1 MTFTTTTTTRVTRRA
16 TIAVALVG
24 AIALGACSSGGGG
37 SADGADDAIELTLA
51 TSAIAGTPN
60 AAAQDW
66 FLDAVEEATDGSVTF
81 DRTAPEAICA
91 AAEIV
96 ECLRD
101 GRADVGV
108 TIPDY
113 TPQYFPTV
121 SVVGIPFVNQN
132 SAAITASLYD
142 VHTTDEQAIALMEQN
157 GLHFVSAWPVGRLLL
172 GTDAPVESVADL
184 DGISARASGPVVQ
197 QVLSDAGMAITAVTA
212 SESYE
217 AVERGVIDAVGG
229 AIDFA
234 VNYRIMELLPYWTD
248 PGIGQY
254 STFGMWFSAD
264 AWDRLSAEQQEAIAA
279 VEQEFN
285 DGAAVEAFNAQAA
298 EQCDAMLEA
307 TTVEGL
313 TAWGDDASQEW
324 IDQVGDSARDTWT
337 TVAGDFGLGDPDA
350 FLDAY
355 ESSLDEHADL
365 EYVDATSSCVEAFAD
380 R

>member
-1 MTFTTTTTTRVTRRA
+1 MTFTPTTSRAARRPIVA
-16 TIAVALVG
+16 LALVG
-24 AIALGACSSGGGG
+24 ALALGACSSGGD
-37 SADGADDAIELTLA
+37 SADGDDAVELTLA
-51 TSAIAGTPN
+51 TAAIAGTPN

-81 DRTAPEAICA
+81 DRTAPESICA

-108 TIPDY
+108 TVPDY

-121 SVVGIPFVNQN
+121 SVAGIPFVGQN

-142 VHTTDEQAIALMEQN
+142 VHTNDEQAVALMEQN
-157 GLHFVSAWPVGRLLL
+157 GLRFVSAWPVGRLLL

-184 DGISARASGPVVQ
+184 EGISARASGPVVQ
-197 QVLSDAGMAITAVTA
+197 QVLSDAGMSITAVTA

-264 AWDRLSAEQQEAIAA
+264 AWERLSTEQQEAVAA
-279 VEQEFN
+279 VEEEFN
-285 DGAAVEAFNAQAA
+285 DGAAVEAFNEQAT
-298 EQCDAMLEA
+298 EQCDLMLEA
-307 TTVEGL
+307 TTVEDL
-313 TAWGDDASQEW
+313 TAWDEDATQEW
-324 IDQVGDSARDTWT
+324 VDAVGDSARETWT
-337 TVAGDFGLGDPDA
+337 SVAGDFGLGDPDA
-350 FLDAY
+350 YLDAY
-355 ESSLDEHADL
+355 ESSLEEHADL
-365 EYVDATSSCVEAFAD
+365 EYVDATTSCVEAFAD

>member
-1 MTFTTTTTTRVTRRA
+1 MTFTTTTPRGARRA
-16 TIAVALVG
+16 VLGVALVG
-24 AIALGACSSGGGG
+24 ALALGACSSGGGG
-37 SADGADDAIELTLA
+37 SAAGDDAIELTLA

-81 DRTAPEAICA
+81 DRTAPESICT

-121 SVVGIPFVNQN
+121 SVVGIPFVGQN

-142 VHTTDEQAIALMEQN
+142 LHTQDEQAVALMERN
-157 GLHFVSAWPVGRLLL
+157 GLHYVSAWPVGRLLL
-172 GTDAPVESVADL
+172 GTDAPVESIADL
-184 DGISARASGPVVQ
+184 QGISARASGPVVQ
-197 QVLSDAGMAITAVTA
+197 QVLSDAGMSITAVTA

-217 AVERGVIDAVGG
+217 AVERGVIDGVGG

-264 AWDRLSAEQQEAIAA
+264 AWERLSAEQQEAVTA
-279 VEQEFN
+279 VEEEFN
-285 DGAAVEAFNAQAA
+285 EGAAVEAFNDQAA
-298 EQCDAMLEA
+298 TQCDAMLEA
-307 TTVEGL
+307 TTVDDL
-313 TAWGDDASQEW
+313 TAWSEDATEEW
-324 IDQVGDSARDTWT
+324 IDQVGDSAREAWT
-337 TVAGDFGLGDPDA
+337 TVAADFGLEDPDSL
-350 FLDAY
+350 LDAY
-355 ESSLDEHADL
+355 EASLDEHAEL
-365 EYVDATSSCVEAFAD
+365 EYVDATSSCVEAFAT

>member
-1 MTFTTTTTTRVTRRA
+1 MTFTPTTPRGARRA
-16 TIAVALVG
+16 AIGIGLVG
-24 AIALGACSSGGGG
+24 ALALGACSSGGDSSAGG
-37 SADGADDAIELTLA
+37 DDAIELTVA
-51 TSAIAGTPN
+51 TSALVDSPN
-60 AAAQDW
+60 AAPQDW

-81 DRTAPEAICA
+81 DRTAPEAICT

-121 SVVGIPFVNQN
+121 SVVGIPFVGQN

-142 VHTTDEQAIALMEQN
+142 VHTQDEQAMGLMERN
-157 GLHFVSAWPVGRLLL
+157 GLHYVSAWPVGRLLL

-184 DGISARASGPVVQ
+184 QGISARASGPVVQ
-197 QVLSDAGMAITAVTA
+197 QVLSDAGMSITAVTA

-217 AVERGVIDAVGG
+217 AVERGVIDGVGG

-234 VNYRIMELLPYWTD
+234 VNYRLMELLPYWTD

-254 STFGMWFSAD
+254 STFGMWFSTD
-264 AWDRLSAEQQEAIAA
+264 AWDRLSAEQQEAITA

-285 DGAAVEAFNAQAA
+285 EGAAVEAFNEQAA
-298 EQCDAMLEA
+298 TQCDEMLA
-307 TTVEGL
+307 ASTVEDL
-313 TAWGDDASQEW
+313 TAWSDDATGEW
-324 IDQVGDSARDTWT
+324 IDEVGDSAREAWT
-337 TVAGDFGLGDPDA
+337 TVAADFGLEDPDA
-350 FLDAY
+350 LLDAY
-355 ESSLDEHADL
+355 ESSLAEHEGL
-365 EYVDATSSCVEAFAD
+365 EYSDATSSCVEAFAS